1 MYSKIIVGLA
11 LDHGISETAIGVA
24 RKLANDGAEIIA
36 VHVYEQPNSS
46 VRAYMDDK
54 LLEGAQKTA
63 QARLNERV
71 AGEAD
76 VKPVLLNGHS
86 GRTITDYAQE
96 VGADCIVVGSH
107 KPELSDYLLG
117 STAAR
122 VVRHAPC
129 AVHVLR

>member
-1 MYSKIIVGLA
+1 MYSKIIVGLS

-24 RKLANDGAEIIA
+24 RKLADDGAEIIA

-46 VRAYMDDK
+46 VRAYMDDD
-54 LLEGAQKTA
+54 LLEGAQKNA
-63 QARLNERV
+63 KARLEDRV
-71 AGEAD
+71 KGEEG
-76 VKPVLLNGHS
+76 VKAVLLNGHS
-86 GRTITDYAQE
+86 GRAITDYAKK

-107 KPELSDYLLG
+107 KPELSDFLLG

-122 VVRHAPC
+122 VVRHASC